1 MLFVT
6 SAAFL
11 GFWQGPCAIQW
22 ADAVLQ
28 QSRRWLLLRHQ
39 QREGKLNLQCLGE
52 SLFY

>member
-1 MLFVT
+1 MLSIT
-6 SAAFL
+6 NAAFL

-22 ADAVLQ
+22 AEAVLQ

-39 QREGKLNLQCLGE
+39 RERKLNLQYLGE